1 VTTMSKQLPKRKL
14 NYLNR
19 LYNQLPKQTQ
29 KNVIDYLEFLVQKN
43 KSTDLKAIWDNIPEV
58 DEPLTAEEEKILQE
72 EGEYLTGEEAKR
84 EFKLRIDL
92 P

>member
-1 VTTMSKQLPKRKL
+1 MSKQLPKREE
-14 NYLNR
+14 NDLNR

-29 KNVIDYLEFLVQKN
+29 KNIIDYLEFLVQKN
-43 KSTDLKAIWDNIPEV
+43 KSTDLLKATWNDIPEV

-72 EGEYLTGEEAKR
+72 KGEYLTGEEAKR
-84 EFKLRIDL
+84 EFKLQIDL